1 MLQYSAYLYD
11 QDLDDYNVDL
21 PFLVHNCGKIS
32 INCGRNLNIDRRN
45 GRRDFQIIYIHQGKG
60 HFILDNRETVLDEGC
75 TVLYYPYEIQQ
86 YSFRYSENAQF
97 YWLHFSGTDIPCLLR
112 EAGLDRQIIDTGM
125 ASYIPNLFEGII
137 RELIMK
143 QPGYLQ
149 IANLKGQ
156 ELVWLLARESRKQ
169 ASRNRN
175 GYNAEMEE
183 ILEIIHRS
191 YHQDLTIEQLAKR
204 YGASTGW
211 FIKEFSRYTGVT
223 PKKYI
228 NEVRLNHAK
237 ELLSSTN
244 YNISKIST
252 VCGFENPLYFSRY
265 FQKNYH
271 MAPTTYRNL
280 VHRKISS

>member
-11 QDLDDYNVDL
+11 QDLDSYNVEL
-21 PFLVHNCGKIS
+21 PFLVHSCGKIS
-32 INCGRNLNIDRRN
+32 MNCGRNLNIDRRN
-45 GRRDFQIIYIHQGKG
+45 GRRDFQIIYIHQGKR
-60 HFILDNRETVLDEGC
+60 HFILDNREVVLDEGC
-75 TVLYYPYEIQQ
+75 TVLYCPFEIQQ

-97 YWLHFSGTDIPCLLR
+97 YWLHFSGTDIPCLLK
-112 EAGLDRQIIDTGM
+112 ESGLDRQIIDTGM
-125 ASYIPNLFEGII
+125 ASYIPGLFEGII

-169 ASRNRN
+169 ACRNRN

-183 ILEIIHRS
+183 ILEIIHQN
-191 YHQDLTIEQLAKR
+191 YHQDLAIEQLAKR
-204 YGASTGW
+204 YGTSTGW

-271 MAPTTYRNL
+271 MAPTKYRDMGK
-280 VHRKISS
+280 H

>member
-97 YWLHFSGTDIPCLLR
+97 YWLHFSGTDIPGLLR
-112 EAGLDRQIIDTGM
+112 EAGLDRQM